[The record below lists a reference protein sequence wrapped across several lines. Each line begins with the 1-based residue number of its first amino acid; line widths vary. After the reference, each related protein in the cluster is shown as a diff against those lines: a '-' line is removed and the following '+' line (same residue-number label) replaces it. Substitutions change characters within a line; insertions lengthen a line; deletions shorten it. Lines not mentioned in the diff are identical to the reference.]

1 MVARMARTDL
11 TAGRRIAWRH
21 AATSATPTLRQ
32 WLRPPAL
39 REQIETERLVG
50 AIMVRMRRAT
60 PALAGAL
67 AGGEWALES
76 TAPNTMLVR
85 FHEHLPELTALNR
98 VARLL
103 RQAVVQGQV
112 PSEGDVP
119 WTVLLAVVPAFA
131 GVDCAPAW
139 WLRAF

>member
-1 MVARMARTDL
+1 
-11 TAGRRIAWRH
+11 
-21 AATSATPTLRQ
+21 
-32 WLRPPAL
+32 
-39 REQIETERLVG
+39 
-50 AIMVRMRRAT
+50 
-60 PALAGAL
+60 
-67 AGGEWALES
+67 
-76 TAPNTMLVR
+76 MLVR